1 MEAARR
7 RYETANMEACE
18 VPRVSHNGDLR
29 ASFRADQSP
38 DDEPKV
44 YSHITHGHV
53 VAGTPPSSA
62 NPALPNED
70 ERDRTYAEGFAV
82 SSDAQIQPLASSTVS
97 TKIAVEAESPPN
109 SQKQPATQYRY
120 LHRRNQ
126 DSGSSYVPSIHMT
139 RNGVYQH
146 KHRRRSFQSDSD
158 TDFDKR
164 RAPKRLDCK
173 YVALGQKNKERFDLS
188 DCDTDVETTPALKR
202 RKRKD
207 VFPGHNDDPLFPLS
221 DSDTDSDTTP
231 APVNTTQVSNKQESE
246 YVAPEQSDKPRCTQC
261 GSTIDI
267 EITHVLVNATQIPIS
282 TTEAPEEEAESSIN
296 DRPPMKQRCI
306 DLAKSS
312 LCMQGWNLRKEAL
325 GDAVSGLPGLRHARS
340 WCAER
345 AQIRIERGEVR
356 VAKQ

>member
-7 RYETANMEACE
+7 RYETANMKACV
-18 VPRVSHNGDLR
+18 VPLVSRNGDVR
-29 ASFRADQSP
+29 AAFRADQSP

-44 YSHITHGHV
+44 CSHIIHGHV
-53 VAGTPPSSA
+53 VADTPPLST
-62 NPALPNED
+62 NPALSNED

-82 SSDAQIQPLASSTVS
+82 SSDEQIQPLASNAIS
-97 TKIAVEAESPPN
+97 TKIAVEPESPPN
-109 SQKQPATQYRY
+109 SQGQPVTQYRY
-120 LHRRNQ
+120 LHRHNR

-146 KHRRRSFQSDSD
+146 KHRVRSLQSDSD

-173 YVALGQKNKERFDLS
+173 YVALGQRNKERFDLS

-207 VFPGHNDDPLFPLS
+207 ASPGHNDDPLFPLS
-221 DSDTDSDTTP
+221 DADTDSDTTP
-231 APVNTTQVSNKQESE
+231 APIHTTQGSDKQESQ
-246 YVAPEQSDKPRCTQC
+246 YAAPEHSDKPRCTQC

-267 EITHVLVNATQIPIS
+267 EITHVLVNATQVPIS
-282 TTEAPEEEAESSIN
+282 TTEAPEEEEESSIN

-312 LCMQGWNLRKEAL
+312 LCMQGWNSRKGAFS
-325 GDAVSGLPGLRHARS
+325 DAVSGLPGLRHARS

-345 AQIRIERGEVR
+345 AQIRIERGVVR
-356 VAKQ
+356 VVKQ

>member
-1 MEAARR
+1 
-7 RYETANMEACE
+7 MEACV
-18 VPRVSHNGDLR
+18 VPRVSRNGDLL
-29 ASFRADQSP
+29 AAFRADQSP

-44 YSHITHGHV
+44 CSDMAHGDV
-53 VAGTPPSSA
+53 VADTPPSST
-62 NPALPNED
+62 NPVLSNED

-82 SSDAQIQPLASSTVS
+82 SSDAQMHPLALSAVS
-97 TKIAVEAESPPN
+97 TNIVVEPESPPN

-173 YVALGQKNKERFDLS
+173 YVALGQRNKERFDLS
-188 DCDTDVETTPALKR
+188 DCDTDIETTPALKR
-202 RKRKD
+202 RKRKNVSSGD
-207 VFPGHNDDPLFPLS
+207 NDDPSFPLGG
-221 DSDTDSDTTP
+221 SDTDSDTTP

-267 EITHVLVNATQIPIS
+267 EITHVLVNATQVPIS
-282 TTEAPEEEAESSIN
+282 TTEAPEEAEEESSIN
-296 DRPPMKQRCI
+296 DWPPMKQRCK

-312 LCMQGWNLRKEAL
+312 LCMQGWNSRKGAF

-345 AQIRIERGEVR
+345 AQMRIERGVVR
-356 VAKQ
+356 VVKQ

>member
-1 MEAARR
+1 
-7 RYETANMEACE
+7 MEACV
-18 VPRVSHNGDLR
+18 VPRVSRNGDLL
-29 ASFRADQSP
+29 AAFRADQSP

-44 YSHITHGHV
+44 CSHITHGHV
-53 VAGTPPSSA
+53 VADTPPSSA

-173 YVALGQKNKERFDLS
+173 YVALGQRNKERFDLS

-202 RKRKD
+202 RKRKI
-207 VFPGHNDDPLFPLS
+207 VFPGHNDDPLFPLGG
-221 DSDTDSDTTP
+221 SDTDSDTTP
-231 APVNTTQVSNKQESE
+231 APVNTTQVFNKQESE
-246 YVAPEQSDKPRCTQC
+246 YVAPEQSNKPRCTQC

-267 EITHVLVNATQIPIS
+267 EITHVLVNATQVPIS
-282 TTEAPEEEAESSIN
+282 TTEAPEEEEPSIN

-306 DLAKSS
+306 DFAKSS
-312 LCMQGWNLRKEAL
+312 LCMQGWNSHKGAF

-345 AQIRIERGEVR
+345 AQIRIERGVVKEV
-356 VAKQ
+356 KQ